1 DDKGR
6 DARKRAYCLKI
17 QPATGSFARNLIY
30 STKPGIHRYVHQRL
44 TTSLTGNEEQG
55 GKILFLQS
63 REPHLGVLSAFTE
76 MLPEHNN
83 EQAGLCYPACC
94 VNLVIFRQID

>member
-1 DDKGR
+1 M
-6 DARKRAYCLKI
+6 RKKDMICR
-17 QPATGSFARNLIY
+17 
-30 STKPGIHRYVHQRL
+30 GIHRYVHQRL

>member
-1 DDKGR
+1 MR
-6 DARKRAYCLKI
+6 
-17 QPATGSFARNLIY
+17 
-30 STKPGIHRYVHQRL
+30 
-44 TTSLTGNEEQG
+44 
-55 GKILFLQS
+55 S
-63 REPHLGVLSAFTE
+63 RVEKYFFCKVVNPIWGVLSAFTE

>member
-1 DDKGR
+1 MTVQKIILTYNIVRFPNG
-6 DARKRAYCLKI
+6 AR
-17 QPATGSFARNLIY
+17 
-30 STKPGIHRYVHQRL
+30 
-44 TTSLTGNEEQG
+44 NEEQG